1 MTYNKP
7 ENITEEKIIKTLQ
20 ESGITDFVQYLR
32 SPWRIFWSNILAGIS
47 RGFGIILGMTV
58 ILALV
63 VWIISRLVNVPL
75 IGAYFKEAQTQIT
88 EYTENTNYKEEF
100 QSMEE
105 LLREIRNSLKR

>member
-1 MTYNKP
+1 MTDNKT

-32 SPWRIFWSNILAGIS
+32 SPWRIFWSNLLAGIS

-75 IGAYFKEAQTQIT
+75 IGEYFKEAQNQIT
-88 EYTENTNYKEEF
+88 EYTESTNYKEGF
-100 QSMEE
+100 QSMEK
-105 LLREIRNSLKR
+105 LLREIRNSLK